1 LFFVTSLLF
10 LLKTS
15 VIFRLFFCVLF
26 FFLCSITALFVSC
39 YSFDS
44 SFSSPFV
51 VRGIRTLSLSIVMFP
66 SSLFLRFSYVLPFP
80 FDLFICSAWNVI
92 KGVMFC
98 ELPICECGFHPIG
111 FLYPWVS
118 HVGVGYSALFFR
130 RTFVLVRILFFV
142 VICLFVG

>member
-1 LFFVTSLLF
+1 MFFFSCVRLLLCLSLVTLSIPLF
-10 LLKTS
+10 LL
-15 VIFRLFFCVLF
+15 L
-26 FFLCSITALFVSC
+26 
-39 YSFDS
+39 
-44 SFSSPFV
+44 FV
-51 VRGIRTLSLSIVMFP
+51 VRGIWTLSLSIVMFP